1 MAFLNYNF
9 YILNIFLAFWV
20 QLLKFVILFC
30 YDDSGSEEVKEKFIV
45 SIVNLAKRNKEYTE
59 EEVEVMRYAL
69 EGIYLTFTKI
79 LVITLIAC
87 LLGLFKEYIW
97 FVLLYTPIRSVSFGW
112 HANTT
117 KECWVVSILA
127 FILIPYT
134 FSIITINRITKIILL
149 TFSIFIFALYS
160 PADTKKRPIVNKKR
174 RLMFKVASLIIT
186 LVYCC
191 YSFKHSNLIS
201 NLMIASLLYQSLLI
215 NPLIYK
221 ITHQE
226 FNNYKTYNLNE

>member
-1 MAFLNYNF
+1 M
-9 YILNIFLAFWV
+9 NIFLAFWV
-20 QLLKFVILFC
+20 QLLKFVVLFC
-30 YDDSGSEEVKEKFIV
+30 YDDSGSEEVKEKFIASV
-45 SIVNLAKRNKEYTE
+45 VNLAKRNKEYTE
-59 EEVEVMRYAL
+59 EEVAIMRYAL

-79 LVITLIAC
+79 LVITLIAA

-127 FILIPYT
+127 FILIPYI
-134 FSIITINRITKIILL
+134 FSIITINEITKIILL
-149 TFSIFIFALYS
+149 TFSILGFALYS

>member
-1 MAFLNYNF
+1 M
-9 YILNIFLAFWV
+9 
-20 QLLKFVILFC
+20 
-30 YDDSGSEEVKEKFIV
+30 KEKFIASV
-45 SIVNLAKRNKEYTE
+45 VNLAKRNKEYTE
-59 EEVEVMRYAL
+59 EEVAIMRYAL

-79 LVITLIAC
+79 LVITLIAA

-201 NLMIASLLYQSLLI
+201 NLMLASLLYQSMLI

-221 ITHQE
+221 ISHQE
-226 FNNYKTYNLNE
+226 FNNFKAYNLNE

>member
-1 MAFLNYNF
+1 M
-9 YILNIFLAFWV
+9 
-20 QLLKFVILFC
+20 
-30 YDDSGSEEVKEKFIV
+30 KEKFIASV
-45 SIVNLAKRNKEYTE
+45 VNLAKRKMEYTE
-59 EEVEVMRYAL
+59 EEVAIMRYAL

-79 LVITLIAC
+79 LVITLIAA

-117 KECWVVSILA
+117 KQCWVVSILA

>member
-1 MAFLNYNF
+1 
-9 YILNIFLAFWV
+9 
-20 QLLKFVILFC
+20 
-30 YDDSGSEEVKEKFIV
+30 VKEKFIASV
-45 SIVNLAKRNKEYTE
+45 VNLAKRKKEYTE
-59 EEVEVMRYAL
+59 EEVAIMRYAL

-79 LVITLIAC
+79 LVITLIAA

-201 NLMIASLLYQSLLI
+201 NLMLASLLYQSMLI

-221 ITHQE
+221 ISHQE
-226 FNNYKTYNLNE
+226 FNNFKAYNLNE

>member
-1 MAFLNYNF
+1 M
-9 YILNIFLAFWV
+9 
-20 QLLKFVILFC
+20 
-30 YDDSGSEEVKEKFIV
+30 KEKFIASV
-45 SIVNLAKRNKEYTE
+45 VNLAKRKMEYTE
-59 EEVEVMRYAL
+59 EEVAIMRYAL

-79 LVITLIAC
+79 LVITLIAA

>member
-1 MAFLNYNF
+1 M
-9 YILNIFLAFWV
+9 
-20 QLLKFVILFC
+20 
-30 YDDSGSEEVKEKFIV
+30 KEKFIV
-45 SIVNLAKRNKEYTE
+45 SIVNLAKRNKEYSNE
-59 EEVEVMRYAL
+59 DVEIMRYAL

-97 FVLLYTPIRSVSFGW
+97 FVILYTPLRSVSFGW

-127 FILIPYT
+127 FILIPYI
-134 FSIITINRITKIILL
+134 FSIITINEITKIILL
-149 TFSIFIFALYS
+149 TFSILVFLLYS

-174 RLMFKVASLIIT
+174 RLLFKVVSLIIT

-215 NPLIYK
+215 SPLIYK

>member
-1 MAFLNYNF
+1 M
-9 YILNIFLAFWV
+9 
-20 QLLKFVILFC
+20 
-30 YDDSGSEEVKEKFIV
+30 KEKFIASV
-45 SIVNLAKRNKEYTE
+45 VNLAKRKKEYTE
-59 EEVEVMRYAL
+59 EEVAIMRYAL

-79 LVITLIAC
+79 LVITLIAA

-117 KECWVVSILA
+117 KQCWVVSILA

-149 TFSIFIFALYS
+149 IFSIFIFALYS

-174 RLMFKVASLIIT
+174 RLMFKVVSLIIT

>member
-1 MAFLNYNF
+1 M
-9 YILNIFLAFWV
+9 
-20 QLLKFVILFC
+20 
-30 YDDSGSEEVKEKFIV
+30 KEKFIASV
-45 SIVNLAKRNKEYTE
+45 VNLAKRNKEYTE
-59 EEVEVMRYAL
+59 EEVAIMRYAL

-79 LVITLIAC
+79 LVITLIAA

-117 KECWVVSILA
+117 KQCWVVSILA

-134 FSIITINRITKIILL
+134 FSVITINRITKIILL

-160 PADTKKRPIVNKKR
+160 PADTKKRPIVNRKR
-174 RLMFKVASLIIT
+174 RLMFKVVSLIIIF
-186 LVYCC
+186 VYSC

>member
-1 MAFLNYNF
+1 M
-9 YILNIFLAFWV
+9 NIFLAFWV
-20 QLLKFVILFC
+20 QLLKFVVLFC

-45 SIVNLAKRNKEYTE
+45 SIVNLAKRKKEYTE
-59 EEVEVMRYAL
+59 EEVAIMRYAL

-79 LVITLIAC
+79 LVITLIAA

-117 KECWVVSILA
+117 KQCWVVSILA

-149 TFSIFIFALYS
+149 IFSIFIFALYS

-174 RLMFKVASLIIT
+174 RLLFKVVSLIIT

-191 YSFKHSNLIS
+191 YSFKQSNLIS

>member
-1 MAFLNYNF
+1 M
-9 YILNIFLAFWV
+9 
-20 QLLKFVILFC
+20 
-30 YDDSGSEEVKEKFIV
+30 KEKFIV
-45 SIVNLAKRNKEYTE
+45 SIVNLAKRNKEYSNE
-59 EEVEVMRYAL
+59 DVAVMRYAL

-87 LLGLFKEYIW
+87 LLGLFKEYMW
-97 FVLLYTPIRSVSFGW
+97 FVILYIPLRSVSFGW

-127 FILIPYT
+127 FILIPYI
-134 FSIITINRITKIILL
+134 FSIITINEITKIILL
-149 TFSIFIFALYS
+149 TFSILVFALYS

-174 RLMFKVASLIIT
+174 RLLFKVVSLIIT